1 MFYFL
6 ITCAKWFFIC
16 SITMQHSVCVD
27 QYSVIMFI
35 VHRQTVNM
43 TLGVQ
48 MFANSTV
55 IHSVINQASWSCPSS
70 SFHCISLSLA
80 LSLSSLPFSSVAI
93 FPSPSYVLSCLAKCQ
108 CVCLRVFALSVTV
121 CHNSLIHLGKLR
133 QMGNPLISIHGRYQ
147 ISLPT
152 LLSAVENLCLS

>member
-1 MFYFL
+1 MYCVSITYQYFNSGLFSSFLFLFDEILLNIECKPALYTVDSLHGLCWDIYFIKILHTVYTKVLSNAVACFLFCFHNPLFILWNILDKTVFTWDFLMFYFL

-55 IHSVINQASWSCPSS
+55 IHSVIN
-70 SFHCISLSLA
+70 
-80 LSLSSLPFSSVAI
+80 
-93 FPSPSYVLSCLAKCQ
+93 
-108 CVCLRVFALSVTV
+108 
-121 CHNSLIHLGKLR
+121 
-133 QMGNPLISIHGRYQ
+133 
-147 ISLPT
+147 
-152 LLSAVENLCLS
+152 